1 MGIDGGFGRGG
12 LIFEV
17 ERFRETA
24 KASFHNKGE
33 IGLRRYLAL
42 WTSHTKNTLI
52 RQAGGMNGFVKFI
65 GQWLGDSQSFDPKKL
80 RELGVPVARSVQII
94 MWAHKAKSFRQL
106 VDLYRQWRSLQHP
119 SGMHTTNPFWEREVK
134 IKPS

>member
-12 LIFEV
+12 LIYQV

-24 KASFHNKGE
+24 KICFQSKGE

-52 RQAGGMNGFVKFI
+52 HQAGGMNGFVKFI
-65 GQWLGDSQSFDPKKL
+65 KEWLWYYPGEDKIGMWSDAVVFSKSKRIL
-80 RELGVPVARSVQII
+80 R
-94 MWAHKAKSFRQL
+94 WAHKAKSFRQL

-119 SGMHTTNPFWEREVK
+119 SGLHTTNPFWEREVK